1 MVQCDILEDNV
12 DIFGKGGVGMDRRPW
27 GKGDERWFWVWLCAA
42 PLLLILSIEFI
53 TRVSPLS
60 VFSWLGREPAAFL
73 LTYLAVACLM
83 LLAALAVKRLW
94 IGILIP
100 AVPALILCV
109 VNYLKLSV
117 NGIGLVVSDM
127 ALAGNAGTLMEFMP
141 PKLRFPG
148 WGILATV
155 LLVGAVV
162 AAKVLAPA
170 LPKDLQGKCRRGIA
184 ALIAVAVAAAVLL
197 APWFYYTGPK
207 TENQAERDDRLGLL
221 AGLYGG
227 VLRAVSR
234 PMNAP
239 PPDLDPADPSDL
251 IEALAP
257 VSPSPSLGLFPD
269 LTAKRGKLPT
279 VIMLMS
285 ESFCDP
291 AVVLPGVEF
300 ETDPVANFHAI
311 CKSTPSGVFLT
322 NSYAGGTG
330 NVEMEVF
337 TGIPAGLVP
346 ERDTLTTL
354 SAVGAYANAPSIVK
368 AFGEAGYHTA
378 MIHTYNDQLYNRRNN
393 LADIGFDDM
402 TFEADFPSDTPRQG
416 PYLSDMALTDA
427 VIEKLEE
434 KADGEPLFLY
444 ALSMGN
450 HQPIF
455 EGKYTQPSGLGT
467 SSTLLDEEDLG
478 SVDALAQGLHNA
490 DVALGALVD
499 YLEDYDEP
507 VILVFW
513 GDHLPGMY
521 VTPDHSIFSALG
533 YVPTADIA
541 QWSAETVKQMYS
553 TNYFVWNNYG
563 ARLKAPKEVGAMQLG
578 SLTLGWAGVEKPAY
592 FQWVDMSKENLR
604 EYHGSLYVD
613 GAGTP
618 TLQVPQEDEGLLNTY
633 RQFLYDVLYP
643 KETQAWSS
651 GLTDYAALGW

>member
-1 MVQCDILEDNV
+1 MAR
-12 DIFGKGGVGMDRRPW
+12 KPW
-27 GKGDERWFWVWLCAA
+27 RKGDERWFWVWLCAA
-42 PLLLILSIEFI
+42 PLLLILAIELI
-53 TRVSPLS
+53 TRVSPAG

-73 LTYLAVACLM
+73 LTYLALWCLTA
-83 LLAALAVKRLW
+83 LAALATKRLW
-94 IGILIP
+94 LGILIP
-100 AVPALILCV
+100 SVPALILCV

-148 WGILATV
+148 WGVAAA
-155 LLVGAVV
+155 LLLLGVTV
-162 AAKVLAPA
+162 AAKLLIPELPA
-170 LPKDLQGKCRRGIA
+170 AFQGKRRRGIA
-184 ALIAVAVAAAVLL
+184 ALSVAGVTAVTLL
-197 APWFYYTGPK
+197 APWLYYTGPK
-207 TENQAERDDRLGLL
+207 AENQSERDDRLGLL

-227 VLRAVSR
+227 VLRVASR
-234 PMNAP
+234 QMNAP
-239 PPDLDPADPSDL
+239 PADLDPADPSEI
-251 IEALAP
+251 IEALGPA
-257 VSPSPSLGLFPD
+257 SPSPSLGLFPD
-269 LTAKRGKLPT
+269 LTAKEKEKPT

-291 AVVLPGVEF
+291 EVVLPGVEF

-311 CKSTPSGVFLT
+311 CDQAPSGVFLS

-354 SAVGAYANAPSIVK
+354 SAVGAYDNAPSIVK
-368 AFGEAGYHTA
+368 AFGDAGYHTA
-378 MIHTYNDQLYNRRNN
+378 MIHTYNDQLYNRRSN
-393 LADIGFDDM
+393 LAAIGFEDM
-402 TFEADFPSDTPRQG
+402 MFEDGFPADTPRQG

-427 VIEKLEE
+427 VIDALEE
-434 KADGEPLFLY
+434 KEEGKPLFLY

-455 EGKYTQPSGLGT
+455 AGKYEEPSGLGT
-467 SSTLLDEEDLG
+467 SSELLDADDLG
-478 SVDALAQGLHNA
+478 SVDTLAQGLYNA
-490 DVALGALVD
+490 DQALGALVD
-499 YLEDYDEP
+499 YLESYDEP

-533 YVPTADIA
+533 YVPTADVS
-541 QWSAETVKQMYS
+541 QWDAETVKQMYS

-563 ARLKAPKEVGAMQLG
+563 ARLKAPEEVGAMQLG

-592 FQWVDMSKENLR
+592 FQWVDMSRENLR

-613 GAGTP
+613 GTGTP
-618 TLQVPQEDEGLLNTY
+618 SLQVPEEDEGLLNTY

-643 KETQAWSS
+643 AQEQTP
-651 GLTDYAALGW
+651 GLIDYAALGF

>member
-1 MVQCDILEDNV
+1 
-12 DIFGKGGVGMDRRPW
+12 MDQKPW
-27 GKGDERWFWVWLCAA
+27 SRGDQRWFWLWLCAA
-42 PLLLILSIEFI
+42 PLLLILTIELI
-53 TRVSPLS
+53 TRASLVS
-60 VFSWLGREPAAFL
+60 VFSWLGREFPAFL
-73 LTYLAVACLM
+73 LTYLALLCLM
-83 LLAALAVKRLW
+83 LIATAATKRLW

-117 NGIGLVVSDM
+117 NGIGLVISDM

-141 PKLRFPG
+141 PKLRFPV
-148 WGILATV
+148 WGVVAALLLAAV
-155 LLVGAVV
+155 VV
-162 AAKVLAPA
+162 AAKVTAGELPPLLA
-170 LPKDLQGKCRRGIA
+170 GKRRRGIA
-184 ALIAVAVAAAVLL
+184 ALGAAVVAAVTLL
-197 APWFYYTGPK
+197 APWLYYVGPK
-207 TENQAERDDRLGLL
+207 GETQAERDERMGLL

-227 VLRAVSR
+227 VLRVGSK
-234 PMNAP
+234 PLNAP
-239 PPDLDPADPSDL
+239 PPDLDPADPSE
-251 IEALAP
+251 IIGALAP
-257 VSPSPSLGLFPD
+257 VSPSPKFFPD
-269 LTAKRGKLPT
+269 LQPTAEREEKPT

-311 CKSTPSGVFLT
+311 CENTPSGVFLT

-354 SAVGAYANAPSIVK
+354 SAEGAYSNAPSIVK
-368 AFGEAGYHTA
+368 AFGDAGYHSV
-378 MIHTYNDQLYNRRNN
+378 MIHTYNDQLYNRRSN
-393 LADIGFDDM
+393 LAAIGFEDM
-402 TFEADFPSDTPRQG
+402 MFEDSFPADTPRQG

-427 VIEKLEE
+427 VIDALEE
-434 KADGEPLFLY
+434 KKEGEPLFLY

-455 EGKYTQPSGLGT
+455 EGKYPQPSGLGT

-490 DVALGALVD
+490 DEALGALVE
-499 YLEDYDEP
+499 YLEDYGEP

-521 VTPDHSIFSALG
+521 VTPDHSVFSALG
-533 YVPTADIA
+533 YVPTADIS
-541 QWSAETVKQMYS
+541 QWDAATVKQMYS

-563 ARLKAPKEVGAMQLG
+563 ARLEAPKEVGAMQLG

-613 GAGTP
+613 GTGTP
-618 TLQVPQEDEGLLNTY
+618 SLQVPQEDEGLLNTY
-633 RQFLYDVLYP
+633 RQCLYDVLYP
-643 KETQAWSS
+643 KETQEWSS
-651 GLTDYAALGW
+651 GLIDYAALGF

>member
-1 MVQCDILEDNV
+1 
-12 DIFGKGGVGMDRRPW
+12 MDRRPW
-27 GKGDERWFWVWLCAA
+27 GKGDARWFWLCLCAA
-42 PLLLILSIEFI
+42 PALLIFSVELI
-53 TRVSPLS
+53 TRVSPLG
-60 VFSWLGREPAAFL
+60 VFSWLGREPAAFA
-73 LTYLAVACLM
+73 LTYAVVLCLT
-83 LLAALAVKRLW
+83 LLATLAVKRLW
-94 IGILIP
+94 LGILIP
-100 AVPALILCV
+100 SAPALVLCV

-141 PKLRFPG
+141 PKLRFPV
-148 WGILATV
+148 WGVLAAILLA
-155 LLVGAVV
+155 GV
-162 AAKVLAPA
+162 AAAAKALCPELPERFREKRTRGLAA
-170 LPKDLQGKCRRGIA
+170 ML
-184 ALIAVAVAAAVLL
+184 AVAVAAVSLL
-197 APWFYYTGPK
+197 APWLYYTGPK

-227 VLRAVSR
+227 VLRVASR
-234 PMNAP
+234 TLNAP
-239 PPDLDPADPSDL
+239 PADLDPADPSE
-251 IEALAP
+251 IIQAMGA
-257 VSPSPSLGLFPD
+257 VSPSPSRGLFPD
-269 LTAKRGKLPT
+269 LTLTTEKKPT

-291 AVVLPGVEF
+291 AAVLPGVTF
-300 ETDPVANFHAI
+300 ETDPVANFHVLMDK
-311 CKSTPSGVFLT
+311 CPGGVFLS

-337 TGIPAGLVP
+337 TGIPAGLVT
-346 ERDTLTTL
+346 ERETLTTL
-354 SAVGAYANAPSIVK
+354 SAIGAYSNAPSIVK
-368 AFGEAGYHTA
+368 TFGEAGYHTA

-393 LADIGFDDM
+393 LAEIGFEAM
-402 TFEADFPSDTPRQG
+402 MFEGDFPSDAERDG
-416 PYLSDMALTDA
+416 PYLSDMELTRA
-427 VIEKLEE
+427 VIRALEE
-434 KADGEPLFLY
+434 KKEGEPLFLY

-455 EGKYTQPSGLGT
+455 EGKYPQPSGLGT
-467 SSTLLDEEDLG
+467 ASELLDRDDLG

-490 DVALGALVD
+490 DEALGALVE
-499 YLEDYDEP
+499 YLEGYDEP

-521 VTPDHSIFSALG
+521 VSPDHSIFSALG
-533 YVPTADIA
+533 YVPTADVS
-541 QWSAETVKQMYS
+541 QWDAETVKKMYS

-563 ARLKAPKEVGAMQLG
+563 ARLKAPDEVGAMQLG

-613 GAGTP
+613 GTGTP
-618 TLQVPQEDEGLLNTY
+618 SLQVPQEDEGLLNTY

-643 KETQAWSS
+643 KETQEWSS

>member
-1 MVQCDILEDNV
+1 MD
-12 DIFGKGGVGMDRRPW
+12 GKPW
-27 GKGDERWFWVWLCAA
+27 GKGDERWFWIWLCAA
-42 PLLLILSIEFI
+42 PLLLILAIELI
-53 TRVSPLS
+53 TRVSPAGVL
-60 VFSWLGREPAAFL
+60 SWLGREPAAFL
-73 LTYLAVACLM
+73 LTYLAVLCLM
-83 LLAALAVKRLW
+83 LLTALAVKRLW
-94 IGILIP
+94 LGILLP

-148 WGILATV
+148 WGVAAVV
-155 LLVGAVV
+155 LLTAAVV
-162 AAKVLAPA
+162 AAKVLAPE
-170 LPKDLQGKCRRGIA
+170 LPTVFQGGKRRRGLA
-184 ALIAVAVAAAVLL
+184 ALGVAAVTAVTLL
-197 APWFYYTGPK
+197 APWLYYTGPK
-207 TENQAERDDRLGLL
+207 AENQAERDDRLGLL

-227 VLRAVSR
+227 VLRVASR
-234 PMNAP
+234 QMNAP
-239 PPDLDPADPSDL
+239 PPDLDPADPSEL
-251 IEALAP
+251 IEVLAP
-257 VSPSPSLGLFPD
+257 VSPSPSRGLFPD
-269 LTAKRGKLPT
+269 LTAKGTEKPT

-291 AVVLPGVEF
+291 EVVLPGVTF
-300 ETDPVANFHAI
+300 DTDPVANFHALM
-311 CKSTPSGVFLT
+311 KESPSGVFLS

-354 SAVGAYANAPSIVK
+354 SAEGAYDKAPSIVK
-368 AFGEAGYHTA
+368 AFGDAGYHTA
-378 MIHTYNDQLYNRRNN
+378 MIHTYNDQLYNRRSN
-393 LADIGFDDM
+393 LSAIGFEDM
-402 TFEADFPSDTPRQG
+402 MFEADFPADTPRQG

-427 VIEKLEE
+427 VIDALEE
-434 KADGEPLFLY
+434 KEDGEPLFLY

-455 EGKYTQPSGLGT
+455 EGKYEEPSGLGT
-467 SSTLLDEEDLG
+467 ASALLDADDLG

-490 DVALGALVD
+490 DEALGALVD
-499 YLEDYDEP
+499 YLKDYDEP

-533 YVPTADIA
+533 YVPTADVS
-541 QWSAETVKQMYS
+541 QWDAETVKQMYS

-563 ARLKAPKEVGAMQLG
+563 AWIEAPEEVGAMQLG

-592 FQWVDMSKENLR
+592 FQWVDMSRENLR

-613 GAGTP
+613 GTGTP
-618 TLQVPQEDEGLLNTY
+618 SPRVPEEDEGLLNTY

-643 KETQAWSS
+643 VQEQTP
-651 GLTDYAALGW
+651 GLIDYAALGF

>member
-1 MVQCDILEDNV
+1 
-12 DIFGKGGVGMDRRPW
+12 MDKKPW
-27 GKGDERWFWVWLCAA
+27 SKGDERWFWVWLCAA
-42 PLLLILSIEFI
+42 PLLLILAIELI
-53 TRVSPLS
+53 TRVSPMGVLL
-60 VFSWLGREPAAFL
+60 WMGREPAAVFL
-73 LTYLAVACLM
+73 SYVAVGCLM
-83 LLAALAVKRLW
+83 LLATLATKRLW
-94 IGILIP
+94 IGILLP
-100 AVPALILCV
+100 TVPALILCV

-148 WGILATV
+148 WGVAATV
-155 LLVGAVV
+155 LLAAAVV
-162 AAKVLAPA
+162 AAKVLAPE
-170 LPKDLQGKCRRGIA
+170 LPAVFEGKRRRGLA
-184 ALIAVAVAAAVLL
+184 ALGAVAVTAGTLL

-207 TENQAERDDRLGLL
+207 TENQAERDERLGLL

-227 VLRAVSR
+227 VLRVGSK
-234 PMNAP
+234 PLNAP
-239 PPDLDPADPSDL
+239 PEDLEPADPSEI
-251 IEALAP
+251 IETLGTA
-257 VSPSPSLGLFPD
+257 SPSPSQEQPSD
-269 LTAKRGKLPT
+269 LPTAADAEKKPT

-291 AVVLPGVEF
+291 DTVLPGVTF
-300 ETDPVANFHAI
+300 STDPVVNFHAI
-311 CKSTPSGVFLT
+311 CETAPSGVFLT

-354 SAVGAYANAPSIVK
+354 SAVDAYSKAPSIVK
-368 AFGEAGYHTA
+368 AFGDAGYHTA

-393 LADIGFDDM
+393 LAAIGFEDM
-402 TFEADFPSDTPRQG
+402 MFEDAFPEDTLRQG

-427 VIEKLEE
+427 VIDALEE
-434 KADGEPLFLY
+434 KEDGEPLFLY

-455 EGKYTQPSGLGT
+455 EGKYPQPSGLGT
-467 SSTLLDEEDLG
+467 SSELLDEEDLG

-490 DVALGALVD
+490 DEALGALVD
-499 YLEDYDEP
+499 YLEDYGEP

-533 YVPTADIA
+533 YVPTADIT
-541 QWSAETVKQMYS
+541 QWDAATVKQMYS

-563 ARLKAPKEVGAMQLG
+563 AELAAPAEVGAMQLG

-613 GAGTP
+613 GTGTP
-618 TLQVPQEDEGLLNTY
+618 SSQVPQEDEGLLNTY

-643 KETQAWSS
+643 VREWPS

>member
-1 MVQCDILEDNV
+1 MER
-12 DIFGKGGVGMDRRPW
+12 KPW
-27 GKGDERWFWVWLCAA
+27 GKGDARWFWVWLCAA
-42 PLLLILSIEFI
+42 PLLLVLAIELI
-53 TRVSPLS
+53 TRVSPVGAL
-60 VFSWLGREPAAFL
+60 SWLSREPVAFL
-73 LTYLAVACLM
+73 LTYLAVGCLM
-83 LLAALAVKRLW
+83 ILAALAVKRLW
-94 IGILIP
+94 VGILIP
-100 AVPALILCV
+100 AIPALILCV

-148 WGILATV
+148 WGILAV
-155 LLVGAVV
+155 LLLAGVVV
-162 AAKVLAPA
+162 AAKVLAPE
-170 LPKDLQGKCRRGIA
+170 LPAVFQGKRRRGIA
-184 ALIAVAVAAAVLL
+184 ALITAAVAAVTLL
-197 APWFYYTGPK
+197 APWVYYTGPK
-207 TENQAERDDRLGLL
+207 TENQIERGDRLGLL

-227 VLRAVSR
+227 ALRVASR
-234 PMNAP
+234 QMNAP
-239 PPDLDPADPSDL
+239 PADLDPADPSEI
-251 IEALAP
+251 IEALGP

-269 LTAKRGKLPT
+269 LNHKGEENPT

-291 AVVLPGVEF
+291 EVVLPGVEF

-311 CKSTPSGVFLT
+311 CEKTPSGVFLS

-354 SAVGAYANAPSIVK
+354 SAEGAYDNAPSIVK
-368 AFGEAGYHTA
+368 AFGDAGYHTA
-378 MIHTYNDQLYNRRNN
+378 MIHTYNDQLYNRRSN
-393 LADIGFDDM
+393 LTAIGFEDM
-402 TFEADFPSDTPRQG
+402 MFEADFPADTPRQG

-427 VIEKLEE
+427 VIDTLEKKE
-434 KADGEPLFLY
+434 DGEPLFLY

-455 EGKYTQPSGLGT
+455 EGKYAQPSGLGT
-467 SSTLLDEEDLG
+467 SSELLDEEDLG

-490 DVALGALVD
+490 DEALGALVNYLKD
-499 YLEDYDEP
+499 YEEP

-521 VTPDHSIFSALG
+521 VTPDHSVFSALG

-541 QWSAETVKQMYS
+541 QWDAATVKQMYS

-563 ARLKAPKEVGAMQLG
+563 ARLKAPDEVGAMQLG
-578 SLTLGWAGVEKPAY
+578 GLTLGWAGVEKPAY
-592 FQWVDMSKENLR
+592 FQWLDMSRENLR

-613 GAGTP
+613 GTGRP
-618 TLQVPQEDEGLLNTY
+618 SLQVPQEDEGLLNTY

-643 KETQAWSS
+643 EQERKPS
-651 GLTDYAALGW
+651 LIDYAALGF